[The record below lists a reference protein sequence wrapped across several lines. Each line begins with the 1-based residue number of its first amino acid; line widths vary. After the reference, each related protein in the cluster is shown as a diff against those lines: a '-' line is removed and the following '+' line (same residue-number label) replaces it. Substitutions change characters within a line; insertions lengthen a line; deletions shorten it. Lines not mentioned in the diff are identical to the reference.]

1 MFRGSPTQQDSRIDY
16 LRQIGRLIPSPK
28 LALLLN
34 WLQRT
39 AGIKD
44 NWIWLDVPE
53 LANGIEI
60 AAIIC
65 PLRYD
70 VLVRKDFF
78 TFYAAHCDLYNSD
91 RGAFVDLVKQT
102 SYYTWYLESES
113 LRLKSKVRDNPQVLE
128 WRFLM
133 RLDRAIS
140 LYKSVQMNG
149 FSKRYPIVLK
159 TAKHVLPPTTKRG
172 GPSTGKQVGAKYF
185 LADGCHR
192 LALLMALGFKVLPA
206 GYFRVK
212 YYQEFSPFDSTSLLA
227 RLLLTEPAPYFRF
240 LSTYYTAPVV
250 LTNRNDFLSYVANH
264 NPVLL
269 DEVRSV
275 IRTDGFDNDQQ

>member
-1 MFRGSPTQQDSRIDY
+1 MSRGSHTQQDSRIEY
-16 LRQIGRLIPSPK
+16 VRRIGRVIPSQK
-28 LALLLN
+28 LAFLLN
-34 WLQRT
+34 WLQRA

-44 NWIWLDVPE
+44 NWIWLEVPE

-70 VLVRKDFF
+70 VLLRRDFF
-78 TFYAAHCDLYNSD
+78 TFYAAHCDLYDSD
-91 RGAFVDLVKQT
+91 RRVFVALVKQT
-102 SYYTWYLESES
+102 SYYTWYLESEAV
-113 LRLKSKVRDNPQVLE
+113 RLNGKVRDNARELE
-128 WRFLM
+128 WRFLE
-133 RLDRAIS
+133 RLDRATS

-149 FSKRYPIVLK
+149 FLTRFPIVLK
-159 TAKHVLPPTTKRG
+159 TAKHLLPPTTERG
-172 GPSTGKQVGAKYF
+172 GPPTGKQVGARYF

-192 LALLMALGFKVLPA
+192 LALLMALGYKVLPA
-206 GYFRVK
+206 GYFWVK

-227 RLLLTEPAPYFRF
+227 RRLLREPAAYFRF

-250 LTNRNDFLSYVANH
+250 MTNRNDFLSYVTNH

-275 IRTDGFDNDQQ
+275 IRTDGFDNDRD